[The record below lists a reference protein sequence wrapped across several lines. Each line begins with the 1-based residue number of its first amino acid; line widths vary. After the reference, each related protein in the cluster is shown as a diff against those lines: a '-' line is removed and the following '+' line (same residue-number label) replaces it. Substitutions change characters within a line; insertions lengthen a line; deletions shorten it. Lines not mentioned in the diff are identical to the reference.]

1 MNYRNTIV
9 TAVSVLGCALGMVPL
24 TSEAA
29 TNRITYRSA
38 TNACHVVDPTNEA
51 GLRYRNLGIFN
62 ASMSSMQVACSLDTE
77 LVADNAATDLTLSI
91 HNFRTAATTINCT
104 AFGGNR
110 NIGTNSYPA
119 TINLGPQAT
128 TSHTFQD
135 IDRVTPGSYAH
146 ISVVCVLPPNVE
158 LSTLRLSENAA
169 ANDL

>member
-1 MNYRNTIV
+1 MNARNTV
-9 TAVSVLGCALGMVPL
+9 AVSAIALGFLLGMAPL
-24 TSEAA
+24 SSQAA

-38 TNACHVVDPTNEA
+38 TNACHVVDPAGEE

-62 ASMSSMQVACSLDTE
+62 ASASAMQVACSLDTE
-77 LVADNAATDLTLSI
+77 LNADNAQTDLTLSI

-110 NIGTNSYPA
+110 AIGTNSYPA
-119 TINLGPQAT
+119 TINLTAKAT
-128 TSHTFQD
+128 SSHTFQD

-169 ANDL
+169 ADDL